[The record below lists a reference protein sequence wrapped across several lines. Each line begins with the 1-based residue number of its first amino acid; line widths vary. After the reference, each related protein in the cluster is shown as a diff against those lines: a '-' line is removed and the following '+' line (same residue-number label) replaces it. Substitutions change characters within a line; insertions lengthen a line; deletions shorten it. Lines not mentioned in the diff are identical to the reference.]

1 MTSEKT
7 EKPDLGEALFVF
19 CLSVPVHLWA
29 SFVLTKL
36 WEWFVVPFGV
46 GPIGMWHAAGLLTMI
61 GMIRYRVGGRAP
73 KMQDSAEL
81 ALVAL
86 LALGIGA
93 LYHGFMS

>member
-1 MTSEKT
+1 MTAEKT
-7 EKPDLGEALFVF
+7 EKPDLGEALFLF

-29 SFVLTKL
+29 SFVLTRL
-36 WEWFVVPFGV
+36 WEQFVVPLGV
-46 GPIGMWHAAGLLTMI
+46 VSIGLWHAAGLLTMI
-61 GMIRYRVGGRAP
+61 GMIRYRAGGRDP

-93 LYHGFMS
+93 LYYGLMT